1 LGRGLLPNPQI
12 LRGENFIWSNKK
24 CLAKYLRKEG
34 FSKSRNKIF
43 LGNHLRERKDEVHR
57 FLSYKWLLWVV
68 LNFNF

>member
-1 LGRGLLPNPQI
+1 
-12 LRGENFIWSNKK
+12 
-24 CLAKYLRKEG
+24 LAKYLRKEG

-68 LNFNF
+68 LNYNFLRKQSEERERCKVRDIGVRVLR